1 MGAGEDLLP
10 RRQDAYIRSRNHS
23 GAFVLI
29 DLMAIRLQMG
39 GYCLRNAAAASSAL
53 ISWAVEGSENGDEF
67 ETLDTRENCAALKAP
82 DATAYFALPQRAAHS
97 HVLTNFWKGCE
108 ATQLWRSALEHR
120 VPRVEHFHG
129 GASTLR
135 HGLGLSAIACAKGTS
150 SSRGHGEPS
159 ARM

>member
-67 ETLDTRENCAALKAP
+67 ETLDTRENCAFARLNKFLEGMRSHAAVALGPGAP
-82 DATAYFALPQRAAHS
+82 RAARRAFS
-97 HVLTNFWKGCE
+97 WRREYFTTWLRSSCDCLREGHVELAGPRR
-108 ATQLWRSALEHR
+108 ALRSD
-120 VPRVEHFHG
+120 V
-129 GASTLR
+129 
-135 HGLGLSAIACAKGTS
+135 K
-150 SSRGHGEPS
+150 
-159 ARM
+159 